1 MVVHDLA
8 KILFS
13 VLDNHRA
20 LKSLIK
26 AGATLFFFRRRVQ
39 KRYTRRKETSMTGL
53 LQAFYFSRSAPVS

>member
-13 VLDNHRA
+13 VLGDHRA

-26 AGATLFFFRRRVQ
+26 ADAAPFFFDDVYN

>member
-26 AGATLFFFRRRVQ
+26 AGATLFFFDDVYKKGTQ
-39 KRYTRRKETSMTGL
+39 GEKK
-53 LQAFYFSRSAPVS
+53 QV